1 MAEARVVGDEQ
12 PEAVST
18 AIDSHGRRLVAL
30 EPGRTMGRRPG
41 ALNLLHLTS
50 GCTAQRPVIDI
61 VPGWECVG
69 EPRHPYGQ
77 IGDARPQATHRCDRT
92 VAERLDV
99 RHSLFVDDVIR
110 PGPI

>member
-1 MAEARVVGDEQ
+1 MTEARVVGDEQ

-18 AIDSHGRRLVAL
+18 AIDSHRRRLVAL
-30 EPGRTMGRRPG
+30 EPRWTMGRRPR

-50 GCTAQRPVIDI
+50 RCTAQRQAVHI

-77 IGDARPQATHRCDRT
+77 IGHARPQATHRGDRT

-99 RHSLFVDDVIR
+99 RHSLFVD
-110 PGPI
+110 